1 MGKMGEVVKLLVQ
14 WAQDWQTAYWKLKCQ
29 QMDLGMLYFLSFFVY
44 RESTCVYPPKNF
56 IAKYINSKQNWIFL
70 IMKNIFLIFHIL
82 QKIWK
87 IFSWLITS
95 ICCWIHGYSNFSRTL
110 MFNLKF
116 VPFPIP
122 LSSLKYFISLPGS
135 VSYV

>member
-1 MGKMGEVVKLLVQ
+1 MGEVVKLLVQ

-29 QMDLGMLYFLSFFVY
+29 QMDLGVLYFLSFFVY
-44 RESTCVYPPKNF
+44 TESTCVYPPKNF

-95 ICCWIHGYSNFSRTL
+95 ICCWIHGSSNFSQTL

-116 VPFPIP
+116 VPLPIP
-122 LSSLKYFISLPGS
+122 LSSLKYFISLSGS